1 MPPITRMI
9 AEAAQKYGFIVN
21 DQTGATVGFRAED
34 PMPLIREGQP
44 NPPFLSTSGETLTIE
59 ESMTLR
65 ARTENAGHAGDEHE
79 RSWSSSSG

>member
-34 PMPLIREGQP
+34 PTPLIREGQP
-44 NPPFLSTSGETLTIE
+44 NPYLTYFK
-59 ESMTLR
+59 
-65 ARTENAGHAGDEHE
+65 A
-79 RSWSSSSG
+79 SSSGGYEDPNFLLASFPWEDLELVAPGS